1 MATNQLS
8 NDAPATSLFPQFEN
22 TIYQWVSVEVQGL
35 TDAQL
40 DFESDQWEWSKWS
53 IRRNLSHLASGDLR
67 WIWNRWGKVL
77 FPKGLAK
84 GEEYDRLLD
93 SPFDRRLDENLY
105 WEPEALLEKLTL
117 GLDLCWSVLSS
128 ETVGSL
134 RSKELESPATGLF
147 TKYPQLFPGGVRPVP
162 GDSTK
167 VYINLETTFLHRYY
181 EFTTHLFN
189 VQRLKRA
196 QGVSGAIEIPA
207 DGYWVLPEWDRSEA

>member
-1 MATNQLS
+1 MVTNQLS

-22 TIYQWVSVEVQGL
+22 TIYQWVSAEVQGL

-134 RSKELESPATGLF
+134 RSKEL
-147 TKYPQLFPGGVRPVP
+147 
-162 GDSTK
+162 
-167 VYINLETTFLHRYY
+167 
-181 EFTTHLFN
+181 
-189 VQRLKRA
+189 
-196 QGVSGAIEIPA
+196 
-207 DGYWVLPEWDRSEA
+207 

>member
-1 MATNQLS
+1 MATDNLS
-8 NDAPATSLFPQFEN
+8 NDAPATALFPQFERQ
-22 TIYQWVSVEVQGL
+22 IYQWVAAEVQGL
-35 TDAQL
+35 SDAQL

-53 IRRNLSHLASGDLR
+53 IRRNLSHMASGDLR
-67 WIWNRWGKVL
+67 WIWSRWGGVL
-77 FPKGLAK
+77 FPNGSPN

-105 WEPEALLEKLTL
+105 WQPADLLEKLML
-117 GLDLCWSVLSS
+117 GLDLCWSVLSA

-147 TKYPQLFPGGVRPVP
+147 TQYPQLFPGGVRPVP
-162 GDSTK
+162 GDSSK
-167 VYINLETTFLHRYY
+167 VYINLETTFRHRYY

-196 QGVSGAIEIPA
+196 QGLSGAIEIPA
-207 DGYWVLPEWDRSEA
+207 DGYWALPEWDRSEA